1 MVQDRDYPGD
11 VRQVGR
17 QHIVWRGVLC
27 RSILHDSVWFTL
39 KWHIIDLGWGR
50 DVCVDHPMAR
60 ILIVDDDDLLR
71 SLLQYRLSA
80 DGHEVLALEDGSR
93 VLSTVQDNQ
102 PDLIV
107 LDAMMPVM
115 DGFEILRRLK
125 SGPSPDSTP
134 VIMLT
139 ALKREADIVGALEL
153 GAADYLAKPFIPD
166 ELSQRIRRILA
177 ARSPTEITD
186 ARARR
191 PS

>member
-1 MVQDRDYPGD
+1 
-11 VRQVGR
+11 
-17 QHIVWRGVLC
+17 
-27 RSILHDSVWFTL
+27 
-39 KWHIIDLGWGR
+39 
-50 DVCVDHPMAR
+50 MAR

-71 SLLQYRLSA
+71 ALLQYRLTA
-80 DGHEVLALEDGSR
+80 DGHDVMSLEDGAR
-93 VLSTVQDNQ
+93 VLVTVKECR

-125 SGPSPDSTP
+125 SGPSPDPTP

-166 ELSQRIRRILA
+166 ELSQRIRRVLA
-177 ARSPTEITD
+177 ASPHTETLD

-191 PS
+191 PG